1 MTTTPTS
8 PLLLDLHQTTLALL
22 ELAYSTGGK
31 LPCSRPWRLD
41 GHIAQV
47 MAKRGYRAPEGG
59 WGPCIALLAA
69 AGIFHSEEGGFV
81 ACLTPEAFLTRF
93 TSPGDVQRVMI
104 EAWTRA
110 LVPPTLA
117 AGLFLLL
124 GLHPYWGLKVAGSVH
139 TTLVQHE
146 PLMAHQPHKRC
157 EFDDPTVVSLTRIVF
172 DLMESM
178 LSVLRGLDAHTLYAE
193 EVLGESLWPYVLR
206 ASERLKTLQAGC
218 IAPGQ
223 LPLLVGEAGLLTTKA
238 RCRTWCEDL
247 MHELLLPA
255 ELATR
260 LPDGRFCVHH
270 DVLFGEGVRVFK
282 TPEVLSPQLASA

>member
-1 MTTTPTS
+1 MTTTPAS
-8 PLLLDLHQTTLALL
+8 PRLLLDLRQTTLALL
-22 ELAYSTGGK
+22 ELAHSTGGK
-31 LPCSRPWRLD
+31 LPCSSAWQLD

-47 MAKRGYRAPEGG
+47 MAQRGHRAPEGG

-93 TSPGDVQRVMI
+93 ASPGDVQRVMI

-157 EFDDPTVVSLTRIVF
+157 DFDDPTVVSLTRIVF
-172 DLMESM
+172 DLIEGT
-178 LSVLRGLDAHTLYAE
+178 LSALRGLDGHTLYSE
-193 EVLGESLWPYVLR
+193 EVLGESLWPHVLR
-206 ASERLKTLQAGC
+206 AIKRLRALHAELPPGKLGLFYQETDLLVTRERLFLWC
-218 IAPGQ
+218 
-223 LPLLVGEAGLLTTKA
+223 GE
-238 RCRTWCEDL
+238 L
-247 MHELLLPA
+247 MHELLLPT

-270 DVLFGEGVRVFK
+270 DVLFNEGVRVFK
-282 TPEVLSPQLASA
+282 TPNVFPAQLASA